1 MYEPIK
7 GGAKTARGWFLT
19 KGEPVRVVDV
29 GQALSHGVIV
39 VQCPRLRGSQVAID
53 EEETW
58 VELDNKWGARNKT
71 HLWAF
76 PLRYA
81 DVLTVYSAQ
90 VCA

>member
-19 KGEPVRVVDV
+19 KGKPVRVIDV
-29 GQALSHGVIV
+29 GKALSHGVIV
-39 VQCPRLRGSQVAID
+39 VQCPRLRGSQMTID
-53 EEETW
+53 E
-58 VELDNKWGARNKT
+58 VELDNKWGARRKT
-71 HLWAF
+71 HLWGF